1 MRWDYGQ
8 IYKTIRTSK
17 GYTQND
23 VCGDFMSRSTLAKIE
38 SGEVIPSFERMVF
51 LLEQID
57 MTLPEFK
64 YICNEYHPSQRRK
77 IMTTIQNQNS
87 FTEIQSLSKLLE
99 DCKTYLKTHHDVPI
113 QNLYHSLQIILEIRK
128 NGIENNETLQSMTQS
143 IWNYLEPMDTWYISD
158 LKFLGTILYHF
169 DIETLPHIVEK
180 ILSSLEKYKN
190 YRDIKPFQLTLLSNL
205 STIYLQKGL
214 IKDCEQL
221 THKILTLSK
230 ELKVYNSLGFAQVR
244 LGICQR
250 DESLIDKGLTLLKLT
265 EEEELV
271 ATLEKEV
278 EQFYRQK

>member
-1 MRWDYGQ
+1 MRWDYGKV
-8 IYKTIRTSK
+8 YKEIRQAK
-17 GYTQND
+17 GLTQEE
-23 VCGDFMSRSTLAKIE
+23 VCGSFLNRSTLTRIE
-38 SGEVIPSFERMVF
+38 KGEIIPRFDNMVF

-64 YICNEYHPSQRRK
+64 YICNEYYPSQRRK
-77 IMTTIQNQNS
+77 IITTIQNQNS
-87 FTEIQSLSKLLE
+87 FTEIQSMSKLLE

-128 NGIENNETLQSMTQS
+128 NGIENNETLQSRAQS

-190 YRDIKPFQLTLLSNL
+190 YRDIKPFQLSLLSNL

-221 THKILTLSK
+221 TQKILTLSK

-244 LGICQR
+244 LGICQK
-250 DESLIDKGLTLLKLT
+250 DEALIDKGLTLLKLT
-265 EEEELV
+265 EEDELV

-278 EQFYRQK
+278 EQFYRY